1 MIPLSILDL
10 SVVTTGTKPAAALRN
25 SIDLA
30 RHADG
35 LGYVRYWLAEHH
47 NLASVA
53 SPAPDLM
60 IGQIAAVT
68 KNIRVGSG
76 GVMLPNHAPLVVAER
91 FKMLEALFPGRIDLG
106 LGRAPGTDGAT
117 AHALRSR
124 LDRREG
130 DDFLERLQE
139 LILWETRGFPPGHPY
154 NNVVAMPDD
163 SPLPPIWLLGSSD
176 YSSELAAQVGM
187 GFAFAHHFASHDA
200 VDAMTNYHNRFTPSG
215 WRADAARHSGGGGRI
230 APKPT
235 RKPTGWRHRWTS
247 TACAATAASI
257 CRCHRSRRR
266 WPIPTPTAERASIA
280 RNRSRLFVGSP
291 ATVMQ
296 KLQPMIAASKAD
308 ELMIITAVYDHD
320 ARKKSYCAAGGR
332 VRAGQAGGGVATIVH
347 RHSGAHATART
358 RNPSRIP
365 GLESLRD
372 MRSRNDNR

>member
-1 MIPLSILDL
+1 MVPLSVLDL

-30 RHADG
+30 RHADAR
-35 LGYVRYWLAEHH
+35 GYLRYWLAEHH

-68 KNIRVGSG
+68 SRIRVGSG
-76 GVMLPNHAPLVVAER
+76 GVMLPNHAPLMVAER

-130 DDFLERLQE
+130 DDFLERLHE
-139 LILWETRGFPPGHPY
+139 LTLWETRDFPPDHPY
-154 NNVVAMPDD
+154 NKVVAMPDD

-187 GFAFAHHFASHDA
+187 GFAFAHHFASYDA
-200 VDAMTNYHNRFTPSG
+200 IEALTPYGILAVAAVVAETDAEAQRLASSMDLNRLRRDRGQYSPLPSVDEALAYPYS
-215 WRADAARHSGGGGRI
+215 D
-230 APKPT
+230 
-235 RKPTGWRHRWTS
+235 
-247 TACAATAASI
+247 
-257 CRCHRSRRR
+257 
-266 WPIPTPTAERASIA
+266 AERASVA

-291 ATVMQ
+291 ATVLA
-296 KLQPMIAASKAD
+296 KLQPMISASLAD
-308 ELMIITAVYDHD
+308 ELMVITAVYDHD
-320 ARKKSYCAAGGR
+320 ARKKSYSLLADAFGLGSRAA
-332 VRAGQAGGGVATIVH
+332 A
-347 RHSGAHATART
+347 
-358 RNPSRIP
+358 
-365 GLESLRD
+365 
-372 MRSRNDNR
+372 